1 MGELLVSKKGL
12 GYLIMYGTQV
22 FNIDLVIA
30 SVIVLGILAFL
41 FYYLICL
48 FEKYIQKKTVNW
60 KVSSFLSNKLHVNLY
75 YPIILSL

>member
-30 SVIVLGILAFL
+30 SVIVLGVLSFL

-48 FEKYIQKKTVNW
+48 LEKFIQKKTVN
-60 KVSSFLSNKLHVNLY
+60 
-75 YPIILSL
+75 

>member
-1 MGELLVSKKGL
+1 MCYIDVIMGELFVSKKGL

-30 SVIVLGILAFL
+30 SVIVPGVLAFL

-48 FEKYIQKKTVNW
+48 LEKFIQKKTVN
-60 KVSSFLSNKLHVNLY
+60 
-75 YPIILSL
+75 